1 MRLITWGGGG
11 LFDFVAWWLAPSCQ
25 QEGPQFESTI
35 QAGPFY
41 VELTQN
47 TWMGLRQL
55 ETVKLSVGVT

>member
-1 MRLITWGGGG
+1 M
-11 LFDFVAWWLAPSCQ
+11 FDFLAWWLAPSCQ
-25 QEGPQFESTI
+25 QDGPQFESTI

-55 ETVKLSVGVT
+55 ETVKLYVGVT